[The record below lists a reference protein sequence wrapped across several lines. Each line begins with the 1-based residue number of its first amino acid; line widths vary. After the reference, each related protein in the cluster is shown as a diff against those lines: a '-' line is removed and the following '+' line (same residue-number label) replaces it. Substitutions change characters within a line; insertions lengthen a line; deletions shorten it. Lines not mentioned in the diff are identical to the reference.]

1 MGGVGGC
8 DAVEGG
14 DCSTSEVDFDEVD
27 EVDEA
32 AILHSP

>member
-14 DCSTSEVDFDEVD
+14 DCSTPEVDFDEVD
-27 EVDEA
+27 EA
-32 AILHSP
+32 AILYGP